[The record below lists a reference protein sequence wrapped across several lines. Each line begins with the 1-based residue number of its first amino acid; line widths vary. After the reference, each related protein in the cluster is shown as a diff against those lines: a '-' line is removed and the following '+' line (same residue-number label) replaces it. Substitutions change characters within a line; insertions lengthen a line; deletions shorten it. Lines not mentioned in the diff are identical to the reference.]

1 MTLPDFIPFTPISD
15 LETVTVDPKKRG
27 RISSDV
33 LKKIQPRTRD
43 LGKEVY
49 EKAIKDRESQT
60 VSALATDKD
69 WIKNAKI
76 IWNQERI

>member
-1 MTLPDFIPFTPISD
+1 MALPDFIPFTPVSD

-33 LKKIQPRTRD
+33 LKKVQPRTRD

-49 EKAIKDRESQT
+49 EKAIEDRESQD
-60 VSALATDKD
+60 VSALATNKD
-69 WIKNAKI
+69 WNKNAKI
-76 IWNQERI
+76 IWEMP